1 MIKKKFRVLITPVL
15 LLGLVACNNDTDTAM
30 DIQNRDNTALNRN
43 NADDRYINQ
52 VNYRT
57 NNTRSNENVLDR
69 EGIFD
74 DDHDDNLFD
83 HRGPLTE
90 NYANR
95 KGGNDYNPSGQNRG
109 NGLTNIN
116 TNGTTSSFWTKESS
130 EEYPHTR
137 AIRTQ
142 DAKYRFVP
150 VNENQQRQDTRNQNN
165 QPRNEQRRTTT
176 GLEQPRNNNVQIQES
191 QQPTQQQPRQ
201 ENVTKTPQ
209 ATTPT
214 PTTKQATGNISEYA
228 RQVVD
233 LTNVERRKNGLAALQ
248 IDTQL
253 SQVALTKSQ
262 DMQKNGYF
270 SHTSPTYGSPFDMMR
285 DFGVSYRTAGE
296 NIAQGQRT
304 PQEVVNAWMNSAG
317 HRQNILNGNFTHIGV
332 GYEPSGHHWTQM
344 FIGK

>member
-1 MIKKKFRVLITPVL
+1 MIKRKFRVLITPVL
-15 LLGLVACNNDTDTAM
+15 LLGLAACNNDTDTAM
-30 DIQNRDNTALNRN
+30 DVQNRDQYNAAFNRN
-43 NADDRYINQ
+43 NVDDNYLSQ

-57 NNTRSNENVLDR
+57 NTTGTNENVLNR
-69 EGIFD
+69 EGVFA
-74 DDHDDNLFD
+74 DDHDDNLMD

-95 KGGNDYNPSGQNRG
+95 KGGNDYDPSEQNRR
-109 NGLTNIN
+109 NGLTNM
-116 TNGTTSSFWTKESS
+116 NGTTSSFSTKKSS
-130 EEYPHTR
+130 EDYPHTK

-150 VNENQQRQDTRNQNN
+150 VNENQDRRDTRNQNN
-165 QPRNEQRRTTT
+165 QTIRNMNNQDKNSEQRQEYNNQDKKQ
-176 GLEQPRNNNVQIQES
+176 LEN
-191 QQPTQQQPRQ
+191 QQP
-201 ENVTKTPQ
+201 Q
-209 ATTPT
+209 AVNPT
-214 PTTKQATGNISEYA
+214 PTTQQATGNISEYA

-233 LTNVERRKNGLAALQ
+233 LTNEQRRKNGLAALQ
-248 IDTQL
+248 LDTQL
-253 SQVALTKSQ
+253 SQVAQTKSQ

-332 GYEPSGHHWTQM
+332 GYEASGNHWTQM

>member
-1 MIKKKFRVLITPVL
+1 MIKRKFRVLITPVL
-15 LLGLVACNNDTDTAM
+15 LLGLAACNNDTDTAM
-30 DIQNRDNTALNRN
+30 DVQNRDNTAINRN
-43 NADDRYINQ
+43 NVDDTYLNQ

-57 NNTRSNENVLDR
+57 NRTGTNENVLDR
-69 EGIFD
+69 EGIFA
-74 DDHDDNLFD
+74 DDHDDNLMD

-95 KGGNDYNPSGQNRG
+95 KGGNDYNPSEQNRR
-109 NGLTNIN
+109 NGLT
-116 TNGTTSSFWTKESS
+116 TGNGTTSSFWTRKSS
-130 EEYPHTR
+130 EDYPQTR

-142 DAKYRFVP
+142 DAKYRSVP
-150 VNENQQRQDTRNQNN
+150 VNENQERRDTRNQNN
-165 QPRNEQRRTTT
+165 RNDQDYIGTENPRQEQRRTTT
-176 GLEQPRNNNVQIQES
+176 RA
-191 QQPTQQQPRQ
+191 QQPRQ
-201 ENVTKTPQ
+201 ETTRNQQPQ
-209 ATTPT
+209 AVNPT
-214 PTTKQATGNISEYA
+214 PTTQQATGNISEYT

-233 LTNVERRKNGLAALQ
+233 LTNEQRRINGLAPLQ

-253 SQVALTKSQ
+253 SQVAQTKSQ
-262 DMQKNGYF
+262 DMQSNGYF

-332 GYEPSGHHWTQM
+332 GYETSGNHWTQM

>member
-1 MIKKKFRVLITPVL
+1 MIKRKLRVLITPVL
-15 LLGLVACNNDTDTAM
+15 LLGLAACNNDNDTAM
-30 DIQNRDNTALNRN
+30 DVQNRDNTAINRN
-43 NADDRYINQ
+43 NNVDDTYLNQ

-57 NNTRSNENVLDR
+57 NRTGTNENVLDR
-69 EGIFD
+69 EGVFA
-74 DDHDDNLFD
+74 DDHDDNLMD

-95 KGGNDYNPSGQNRG
+95 KGGNDYNPSEQNRR
-109 NGLTNIN
+109 NGLT
-116 TNGTTSSFWTKESS
+116 TGNGTTSSFWTRESS
-130 EEYPHTR
+130 DDYPHTK

-142 DAKYRFVP
+142 DAKYRSVP
-150 VNENQQRQDTRNQNN
+150 VNENRERRDTRNQNN
-165 QPRNEQRRTTT
+165 QDNIGTENPRQEQRRTTT
-176 GLEQPRNNNVQIQES
+176 RA
-191 QQPTQQQPRQ
+191 QQPRQ
-201 ENVTKTPQ
+201 ETTRNQQPQ
-209 ATTPT
+209 AVNPT
-214 PTTKQATGNISEYA
+214 PTTQQATGNISEYT

-233 LTNVERRKNGLAALQ
+233 LTNEQRRINGLAPLQ

-253 SQVALTKSQ
+253 SDVAQMKSQ
-262 DMQKNGYF
+262 DMQSNGYF

-317 HRQNILNGNFTHIGV
+317 HRRNILNGNFTHIGV
-332 GYEPSGHHWTQM
+332 GYESSGNHWTQM